1 LLPRAIP
8 SEINMGA
15 DSIMSPLTPMTPS
28 VSMDDET
35 HPSHHLPSVS
45 TIRSAPG
52 KIEGNKPTYEDE
64 ETIVTDS
71 SDGIPGARPAQGP
84 ATIG

>member
-1 LLPRAIP
+1 
-8 SEINMGA
+8 
-15 DSIMSPLTPMTPS
+15 MTPLDS
-28 VSMDDET
+28 ET
-35 HPSHHLPSVS
+35 VRSHHLPSVS
-45 TIRSAPG
+45 TMRSAPG

>member
-1 LLPRAIP
+1 MHKVNHGVLIWGLKSYIGMLNKCKDYIAYGEIDESTLLR
-8 SEINMGA
+8 
-15 DSIMSPLTPMTPS
+15 LVRT
-28 VSMDDET
+28 
-35 HPSHHLPSVS
+35 
-45 TIRSAPG
+45 RG